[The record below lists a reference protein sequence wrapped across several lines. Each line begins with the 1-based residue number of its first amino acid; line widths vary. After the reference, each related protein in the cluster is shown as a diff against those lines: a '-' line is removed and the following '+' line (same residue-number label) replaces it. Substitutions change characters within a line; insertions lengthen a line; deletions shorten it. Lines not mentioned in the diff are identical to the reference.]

1 MLPTRRILH
10 LDLDAFYC
18 AVEELHNPA
27 LRNVPFAVGGRPEQ
41 RGVVASCSY
50 PARAKGVHS
59 AMAMGQAL
67 RLCPELRIVPA
78 RHGVYGEV
86 SRQVMVRLRAC
97 APLVEQI
104 SIDEAYLD
112 VTTVAEPAEALA
124 RRLQA
129 QIRDELGLPCSLG
142 VASNKLVA
150 KIANNVGKAAV
161 RRERVEGK
169 LVVGPP
175 NAITVVAAGEEAAF
189 LAPLPC
195 AELWGVGPRTAEKL
209 HALGIRTVGQLATRR
224 EAELVRHFGK
234 NGSDLWRH
242 ARGIDDTPL
251 VAQHERKSISQE
263 TTFVRDVD
271 ELAVLRKTI
280 FEQAREVALGL
291 KRGGMAGTT
300 VKLKLRWSDFRT
312 ITRQL
317 TLEEPTQ
324 EPQPI
329 FQAALA
335 LLEKAWDGRPV
346 RLIGVGV
353 SQLGDPAQQPTLF
366 DQPDARREKLDQAL
380 ASLRARFGASI
391 VRSAQEE
398 LQAEDE

>member
-1 MLPTRRILH
+1 MLPTRSILH
-10 LDLDAFYC
+10 LDLDAFFC

-27 LRNVPFAVGGRPEQ
+27 LRNVAFAVGGRPEQ

-50 PARAKGVHS
+50 PARAKGVRS

-67 RLCPELRIVPA
+67 RLCPGMLIVPA
-78 RHGVYGEV
+78 RHGAYGEV
-86 SRQVMVRLRAC
+86 SKQVMARLRALT
-97 APLVEQI
+97 PQVEQI
-104 SIDEAYLD
+104 SIDEAWLD
-112 VTTVAEPAEALA
+112 VTTAPAPAEELA

-150 KIANNVGKAAV
+150 KMANNAGKAAV

-169 LVVGPP
+169 LLIGPP
-175 NAITVVAAGEEAAF
+175 NAITVVAPGDEAAF

-195 AELWGVGPRTAEKL
+195 ADLWGVGPRTAEKL
-209 HALGIRTVGQLATRR
+209 LLLGIRTVGQLAARP

-242 ARGIDDTPL
+242 ARGIDDAPIVT
-251 VAQHERKSISQE
+251 QHERKSISQE

-271 ELAVLRKTI
+271 EVAVLRKTL
-280 FEQAREVALGL
+280 FAQAREVALGL
-291 KRGGMAGTT
+291 KRGGVAGAT
-300 VKLKLRWSDFRT
+300 VKLKLRWADFST
-312 ITRQL
+312 ITRQM
-317 TLEEPTQ
+317 TLEAPTQ
-324 EPQPI
+324 EVQPI

-335 LLEKAWDGRPV
+335 LLEKAWNGRPV

-353 SQLGDPAQQPTLF
+353 SQLTDPAQQPTLF
-366 DQPDARREKLDQAL
+366 DQPDPRREKLDETL

-391 VRSAQEE
+391 VRSVSDDLRDEE
-398 LQAEDE
+398 E